1 MNASQLRCTGCGL
14 QLEPGALAAACPAC
28 GAELTVEYQ
37 PRQSLASIGPGI
49 FRFGGR
55 LPVTAPEHAVSL
67 GEGDTP
73 LVELDAAALGL
84 PGIGQL
90 RVKCEF
96 LNPTGSFKDRIAAV
110 AATLMVERSLKA
122 CVGTSSGNGGAAM
135 AAYAARA
142 ARPFLVFALSDIVPQ
157 KLVQIRA
164 AGGQVALL
172 EGLGHDAAATEA
184 AATMITQ
191 TAIEAGVFP
200 FITAARFAPEAM
212 EGAKTIAYELA
223 AQAPTATAVYIPIG
237 GGGLFSAIG
246 RGYREIAPDL
256 PGAPPRLIAVQ
267 PSGCATITGL
277 LDGRGDKLP
286 QPVTTGISGLQVSVL
301 FDARQVA
308 DFIAWSGGHHVDVD
322 DSDVRARQSRLARAQ
337 GILVEPAGAAALAA
351 VAADLHAGLLGPD
364 DDVVVLATGA
374 GYKDGEALSGIAGE
388 SGPWR
393 KASGPAQEAIR
404 QMFDELMA
412 RVGAESDD

>member
-1 MNASQLRCTGCGL
+1 MSASRLTCVSCGL
-14 QLEPGALAAACPAC
+14 GLEPAALAASCPAC
-28 GAELTVEYQ
+28 GAELTVEYPPGQ
-37 PRQSLASIGPGI
+37 PPSSGPGI

-55 LPVTAPEHAVSL
+55 LPVTAPERAVSL

-73 LVELDAAALGL
+73 LVDLDTAALGL
-84 PGIGQL
+84 PGVGHL

-110 AATLMVERSLKA
+110 AATLMVERSLPA
-122 CVGTSSGNGGAAM
+122 CAGTSSGNGGAAM

-142 ARPFLVFALSDIVPQ
+142 GRPFLVFALSDTVPQ
-157 KLVQIRA
+157 KLTQIITT
-164 AGGQVALL
+164 GGQVVLL
-172 EGLGHDAAATEA
+172 DGLGHDANATEV

-191 TAIEAGVFP
+191 TAIESGILP

-223 AQAPTATAVYIPIG
+223 EQAPTATAVYIPIG

-246 RGYREIAPDL
+246 RGYREIAADL
-256 PGAPPRLIAVQ
+256 PGPPPRLIAVQ
-267 PSGCATITGL
+267 PSGCATISGL

-308 DFIAWSGGHHVDVD
+308 DTIAWSGGHHVEVD
-322 DSDVRARQSRLARAQ
+322 DSDVRERQARLARAQ

-351 VAADLHAGLLGPD
+351 VATDLRDGRLRRR

-374 GYKDGEALSGIAGE
+374 GYKDGQALGEIAAAAE
-388 SGPWR
+388 PVR
-393 KASGPAQEAIR
+393 TASGPVQESIR
-404 QMFDELMA
+404 HMFDELMS
-412 RVGAESDD
+412 RVGADSDD